1 MGNEKCMGM
10 KPPGWHGWKLG
21 VGTAP
26 KFGAGTNGA
35 IKVHLATATLHAY
48 FYAASDLLGQHW
60 TFGFGISV
68 CPPACP
74 SIGARPHFS
83 RSQSLQVAWRC
94 GARAATNGLLPLD
107 CKLSL
112 GELLSGDLDDL
123 NCFAGWVRLPS
134 CRWPGGY

>member
-60 TFGFGISV
+60 TFGFVISV

-74 SIGARPHFS
+74 SIGCTTSFLTISILAGGLAVRRQGSHQRP
-83 RSQSLQVAWRC
+83 
-94 GARAATNGLLPLD
+94 AATGLQ
-107 CKLSL
+107 
-112 GELLSGDLDDL
+112 
-123 NCFAGWVRLPS
+123 AVT
-134 CRWPGGY
+134 GGAAVWRP